1 LILNALGKLEGYR
14 RRLVYEW
21 NQWQAR
27 RTERGAEQAFDRWL
41 RQLSHCPPDVL
52 MGANFASFGGVRTHL
67 HSIQRNSQCRIELAP
82 PEELVSS
89 VGLHR
94 FQGRFRE
101 PFFEFDASKLKAVHS
116 HVFPWFIDWCRHQQ
130 IHHGVRWIHT
140 YHLKYYP
147 EHADGPLLPWQ
158 QEINESLINVAR
170 HADVCLSVSKWQCE
184 ELRDKHGIPATYLP
198 NGVDVRACD
207 RANPDRFRKKIC
219 VDRFILYVG
228 RNDPV
233 KNPVEFVELARR
245 IPLEQFVMIGG
256 GLDAPAATESFGALP
271 GNLRI
276 LGGVGQSEV
285 QDAIAG
291 CDALVVT
298 SKREGLPTLVLEAM
312 AHDKPMVVPD
322 EPGCLEAIDYGRY
335 GEVYQLGDVGD
346 LVKKVIKVTERGHD
360 SRNSRNRVLEEYD
373 WRVVLPKLD
382 RIYQAPDSCF
392 V

>member
-1 LILNALGKLEGYR
+1 LNLNGLGKLEGYR

-27 RTERGAEQAFDRWL
+27 RNERGAEQAFDRWL

-52 MGANFASFGGVRTHL
+52 MGANFASFGGVRNHL

-140 YHLKYYP
+140 YHLMYYP

-184 ELRDKHGIPATYLP
+184 ELRDKYGIETNYLA
-198 NGVDVRACD
+198 NGVDVSQCD
-207 RANPDRFRKKIC
+207 GADADRFRRRTGLENF
-219 VDRFILYVG
+219 VLYVG

-233 KNPVEFVELARR
+233 KNPGEFVKLAHRLPELTC
-245 IPLEQFVMIGG
+245 VMIGG
-256 GLDAPAATESFGALP
+256 GLTHESMQELCGAVP
-271 GNLRI
+271 ENLRI
-276 LGGVGQSEV
+276 LGGMSQADV
-285 QDAIAG
+285 QDAIAA
-291 CDALVVT
+291 CSLLVVT

-312 AHDKPMVVPD
+312 VHETPLVVPD
-322 EPGCLEAIDYGRY
+322 EAGCLEAIGSGAYALIYRLGNLDDLHDKAVAALRSGRHHC
-335 GEVYQLGDVGD
+335 GAR
-346 LVKKVIKVTERGHD
+346 ERI
-360 SRNSRNRVLEEYD
+360 LEEYD
-373 WRVVLPKLD
+373 WRCVMKKMD
-382 RIYQAPDSCF
+382 YIYQTRIA
-392 V
+392 